1 MSTVKDL
8 REIAK
13 IRGIKGYSKMKK
25 AELCEKLN
33 MGDDCKGKA
42 AVPPV
47 TGLRKVK
54 INKPKCVGGTLQW
67 IVGSGCYD
75 SSPKTKP
82 SSPKTKPSS
91 PKTKPSSPKTKP
103 SSPKTKPSSP
113 KTKPSSPKASE
124 NFITV
129 DKFDFKGTN
138 WVGVEDNT
146 EEDIDFLQFE
156 KKGDKKR
163 YIDCVKDTRKLD
175 QNFINSLN
183 SYAYGEQYYDI
194 NNEIQKNKGEISRT
208 TAQKGTST
216 LKKAYNILLG
226 LKKYGIVA
234 ARDFTVYRSVAYQA
248 DEDEIPEEV
257 LEMANAKIGTTN
269 IIHRAISTTSAKE
282 NERIFDSGEEYRLE
296 ILVKKGSRY
305 LCPYFSE
312 EAEIILGPGK
322 LTKLKNNDEM
332 GVWRYENV
340 A

>member
-13 IRGIKGYSKMKK
+13 TRGIKGYSKMKK

-91 PKTKPSSPKTKP
+91 PKTKPSSPK
-103 SSPKTKPSSP
+103 
-113 KTKPSSPKASE
+113 ASE

-175 QNFINSLN
+175 QNFIESLN

-282 NERIFDSGEEYRLE
+282 NESIFDSGEEYRLE

-305 LCPYFSE
+305 LCPHFSQ

>member
-1 MSTVKDL
+1 
-8 REIAK
+8 
-13 IRGIKGYSKMKK
+13 
-25 AELCEKLN
+25 
-33 MGDDCKGKA
+33 
-42 AVPPV
+42 
-47 TGLRKVK
+47 
-54 INKPKCVGGTLQW
+54 
-67 IVGSGCYD
+67 
-75 SSPKTKP
+75 
-82 SSPKTKPSS
+82 
-91 PKTKPSSPKTKP
+91 
-103 SSPKTKPSSP
+103 
-113 KTKPSSPKASE
+113 
-124 NFITV
+124 
-129 DKFDFKGTN
+129 
-138 WVGVEDNT
+138 
-146 EEDIDFLQFE
+146 
-156 KKGDKKR
+156 
-163 YIDCVKDTRKLD
+163 LD
-175 QNFINSLN
+175 QNFIESLN

-282 NERIFDSGEEYRLE
+282 NESIFDSGEEYRLE

-305 LCPYFSE
+305 LCPHFSQ

>member
-13 IRGIKGYSKMKK
+13 TRGIKGYSKMKK

-75 SSPKTKP
+75 SSPKA
-82 SSPKTKPSS
+82 
-91 PKTKPSSPKTKP
+91 
-103 SSPKTKPSSP
+103 KPSSP

-175 QNFINSLN
+175 QNFIESLN

-282 NERIFDSGEEYRLE
+282 NESIFDSGEEYRLE

-305 LCPYFSE
+305 LCPHFSQ

-332 GVWRYENV
+332 GVWRYENI

>member
-1 MSTVKDL
+1 
-8 REIAK
+8 
-13 IRGIKGYSKMKK
+13 
-25 AELCEKLN
+25 LCEKLN

-82 SSPKTKPSS
+82 SSPK
-91 PKTKPSSPKTKP
+91 
-103 SSPKTKPSSP
+103 
-113 KTKPSSPKASE
+113 ASE

-129 DKFDFKGTN
+129 DKFNFKGTN
-138 WVGVEDNT
+138 WVGVEDDT

-175 QNFINSLN
+175 QNFIDSLN
-183 SYAYGEQYYDI
+183 SYAYGEEYYDI

-208 TAQKGTST
+208 TAQKGTSI

-269 IIHRAISTTSAKE
+269 IIHRAISTTSTKE
-282 NERIFDSGEEYRLE
+282 NESIFDSGEEYRLE

-305 LCPYFSE
+305 LCPHFSQ